1 MKLIFVTIVIVFG
14 FMSNFSLA
22 WTQAALPPEPNTGT
36 PDGQRI
42 PGGTRPGQI
51 IACKQL
57 KQPITA
63 LVPENAKGLTTAEY
77 PSFWFYIPYHPQD
90 IYSIEFS
97 LHDQQEKTTLYRTF
111 PKLGKTPGVIGIT
124 LPPNPKNSLQL
135 NQNYHWYFKVNCNS
149 QATSQEDDDVVLE
162 GWVKRVQP
170 NFKDVIW
177 YDELTNLAKRYTS
190 DPNNSEI
197 KKKWENLLKSVGL
210 QGLAQ
215 APVVSSVNEP

>member
-22 WTQAALPPEPNTGT
+22 WTQANLISAPDTGT
-36 PDGQRI
+36 PNGQRV

-51 IACKQL
+51 VACKQL
-57 KQPITA
+57 DQPITA

-77 PSFWFYIPYHPQD
+77 PSFWFYIPYRPQD

-111 PKLGKTPGVIGIT
+111 PKLAKTPGIIGIT

-149 QATSQEDDDVVLE
+149 QAISQEDDVVLE
-162 GWVKRVQP
+162 GWVTRIQP
-170 NFKDVIW
+170 NSNDVIW
-177 YDELTNLAKRYTS
+177 YDELTNLAKNYMFN
-190 DPNNSEI
+190 PNNSKI
-197 KKKWENLLKSVGL
+197 KNKWENLLKSVGL
-210 QGLAQ
+210 QGLAS
-215 APVVSSVNEP
+215 APIVSSVNEP